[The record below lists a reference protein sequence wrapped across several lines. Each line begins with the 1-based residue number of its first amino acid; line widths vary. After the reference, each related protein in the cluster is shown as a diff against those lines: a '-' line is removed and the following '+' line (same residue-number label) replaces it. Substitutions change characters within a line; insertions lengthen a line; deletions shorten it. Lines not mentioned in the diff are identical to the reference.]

1 MVTYNWLGVFMR
13 KWEEGETVLD
23 ATKMANDA
31 VARQLGDFPQYSMA
45 MCVYGDVLYVK
56 PKVG

>member
-1 MVTYNWLGVFMR
+1 MR